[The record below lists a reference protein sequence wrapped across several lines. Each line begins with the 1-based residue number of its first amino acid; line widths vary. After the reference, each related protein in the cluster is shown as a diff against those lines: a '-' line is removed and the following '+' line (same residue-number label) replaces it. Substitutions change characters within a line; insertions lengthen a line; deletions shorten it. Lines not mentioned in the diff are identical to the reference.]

1 MTKETI
7 QKCIDL
13 LNTDG
18 INSKEQV
25 KKILQGEL
33 ETIENANPS
42 EALEC
47 LENLCD
53 EFPILKK
60 DYKII
65 KQALIQKSKKEQAW
79 DIVKKKGIDIGWL
92 TQCETVKVYNYHC
105 DAELLTEE
113 EFNLLKEVLK

>member
-65 KQALIQKSKKEQAW
+65 KQALLKAQEQEKELEEYRLIKRALGHYIYDENGKKWYIEHYYS
-79 DIVKKKGIDIGWL
+79 
-92 TQCETVKVYNYHC
+92 EH
-105 DAELLTEE
+105 
-113 EFNLLKEVLK
+113 NLKQFQPLHPF